1 MDSPVRSARWITQ
14 TPIAHRG
21 YHDMN
26 KLVWE
31 NTPSAFA
38 RAIGCGFPIECD
50 LQLSLDDVAVV
61 FHDYE
66 TLRLCGVDGTVRDMA
81 AEELTS
87 LCVGGT
93 KDRIPTF
100 GQLLKQVDGKV
111 GLVVELKSPHEDD
124 IAVFARAVLADLK
137 GYEGNVALMSFDAGL
152 VDALIYSGGNWPV
165 GLVAAE
171 FNEAEKKKNL
181 SALSL
186 PIGFVS
192 FCVDH
197 LPSDFVSRARARG
210 LPVITWTVRDEA
222 GRKTSLD
229 FADQITFEGFDP
241 LALSA

>member
-1 MDSPVRSARWITQ
+1 MGNPVPVARWITQ

-38 RAIGCGFPIECD
+38 RAIKCGFPIECD
-50 LQLSLDDVAVV
+50 LQLSSDDVAVV
-61 FHDYE
+61 FHDNE
-66 TLRLCGVDGTVRDMA
+66 TLRLCSVAGTVRDMA

-87 LCVGGT
+87 LRIGGT
-93 KDRIPTF
+93 QDRIPTF
-100 GQLLKQVDGKV
+100 GQLLRQVDGKV
-111 GLVVELKSPHEDD
+111 GLVVELKTPHEND

-152 VDALIYSGGNWPV
+152 VEALVDSGGNWPV
-165 GLVAAE
+165 GLVAQE
-171 FNEAEKKKNL
+171 FNAAERQKNQA
-181 SALSL
+181 ALSL
-186 PIGFVS
+186 PLDFVS

-197 LPSDFVSRARARG
+197 LPSDFVANARARG

-222 GRKTSLD
+222 GRKASFD